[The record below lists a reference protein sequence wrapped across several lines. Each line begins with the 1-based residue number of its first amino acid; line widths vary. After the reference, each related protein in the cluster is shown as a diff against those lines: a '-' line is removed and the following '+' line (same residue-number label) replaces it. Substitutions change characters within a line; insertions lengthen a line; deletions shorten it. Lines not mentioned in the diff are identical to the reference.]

1 MLFIRFYQTKLVLD
15 LASNNRYPST
25 FLADSSFVRI
35 NKASSEYSYIRMS
48 SQSLYLIENNNTL
61 STTTLEPMNATDD
74 AMYSFKIINLN
85 QRNTRTKRDTGKFRI
100 PRSKEMFIK
109 FDFSFLGLPNEE
121 SESSILKKVKIR
133 NADKGLFV
141 RGVPPKLEDIEITD
155 TSSHGIHF
163 RGFFTGEAPII
174 LNRTLIS
181 NSGGNAICFEL
192 IGDSRELK
200 VLIEECQFENC
211 NQDCLRW
218 NGAGSL
224 NVSKSSFK
232 NFKKSAVYV
241 IVDTGTF
248 NISIATSSFSSSTSE
263 SVIRLLLNRVCEG
276 CYFAEILDNKFIN
289 LTQLHSLQL
298 FQFHRAFVTIV
309 GNLFDDVAC
318 STLLTNFYGL
328 SYSVSEFLLIFTKT

>member
-1 MLFIRFYQTKLVLD
+1 
-15 LASNNRYPST
+15 
-25 FLADSSFVRI
+25 
-35 NKASSEYSYIRMS
+35 MS

-74 AMYSFKIINLN
+74 AMYSFKIITLN
-85 QRNTRTKRDTGKFRI
+85 QRNTRKKRDTGKFWI
-100 PRSKEMFIK
+100 SRSKEIFIT
-109 FDFSFLGLPNEE
+109 FDFSFLGLSNEE
-121 SESSILKKVKIR
+121 SESSILKKVKII
-133 NADKGLFV
+133 NADKGLFI

-174 LNRTLIS
+174 LNRSLIS
-181 NSGGNAICFEL
+181 NSGGNAIYFEP
-192 IGDSRELK
+192 IGDSSELK

-211 NQDCLRW
+211 NQDCLWW

-241 IVDTGTF
+241 NVQTGTF

-263 SVIRLLLNRVCEG
+263 YVIRLLNNVCEG
-276 CYFAEILDNKFIN
+276 CYFAQILENKFIN
-289 LTQLHSLQL
+289 LTQLSSRNL
-298 FQFHRAFVTIV
+298 FDIYRVFVNCI
-309 GNLFDDVAC
+309 GNLFEDVAYYN
-318 STLLTNFYGL
+318 LLSNYYGI
-328 SYSVSEFLLIFTKT
+328 SYSVSEFLLIFT